1 LIALYFLGGLLGR
14 LGAFQQGDLALVWPP
29 AGIALAAL
37 LLFGYRFLPGV
48 FLGAVLFSMMDG
60 KPIGFFTFATAI
72 GNCTGA
78 LVSTYLLYRN
88 DRFERSFE
96 RLKDSSSFAV
106 LACLFGTTV
115 NALFNVAGLALA
127 GKLNEDQS
135 WERLGGEF
143 LLWWM
148 PNVMGCLLIAP
159 VLLSFSNFQFKRW
172 SLARWGEASAC
183 TLALLISTGVAF
195 ESWYVYGV
203 DRYPFAYLPFPF
215 VVWASAR
222 FGVRGGTLATLL
234 VSMAAV
240 HSSLEQ
246 RGPFV
251 SVNETQMLLLMGSYF
266 GVLGVTSLFLG
277 ASSTERRKAMEEV
290 SASRRRYR
298 AVVEDQAESIC
309 RFDLLGRLTFVNEA
323 FCRLHKTPAAL
334 LLGTSFLPQIT
345 AEDMEIPLRRLL
357 ELTPES
363 PSISYDARIVQGD
376 GSPGWEHCTV
386 RAVFDEKGQMAEFQM
401 VSQNITARKLAEE
414 ALRTSEERIKAII
427 VDGIITLDR
436 SGRIISTNPAAER
449 IFGYNDKE
457 LVGREFD
464 TLLYAEDVGLY
475 HSYMEILKSESTADL
490 EFRGRRRDGTTFT
503 LNVAISELIMAR
515 QTGFIIVAR
524 DMTKNREAEEQLR
537 HAQKMQT
544 IGHLAGGVAH
554 DFNNLLSIIIG
565 HAGLLKEKHLLPE
578 APMHSV
584 NQIRRSAE
592 RGAKLTRQ
600 LLMFS
605 RKEVTCKRR
614 LELNETLLEMQ
625 KMLDRVVGENIALRY
640 APASEPLYVHA
651 DESMLDQV
659 LVNLVVNAR
668 DAVGPKGALTI
679 ATGLRNFRRD
689 ELKGHEDCTPGDYA
703 MFSVT
708 DNGCGIPPEVL
719 PRIFEPFFT
728 TKDVGKGTGLGL
740 SIVYGVIHQHKGFVV
755 VRSKVN
761 EGTTFECW
769 IPLQPADAAL
779 PPSAD
784 SARQQAAMRAQR
796 LSEISATLTV

>member
-1 LIALYFLGGLLGR
+1 MIALYFMGGLLGR

-48 FLGAVLFSMMDG
+48 FLGAVLFSTMDG
-60 KPIGFFTFATAI
+60 KPLGFFTLSTAI
-72 GNCTGA
+72 GNCMGA
-78 LVSTYLLYRN
+78 LVSAYLLFRN
-88 DRFERSFE
+88 DRFERSFS
-96 RLKDSSSFAV
+96 RLKDATSFTV

-115 NALFNVAGLALA
+115 NALFNVGGLALA
-127 GKLNEDQS
+127 GQLHETQS

-148 PNVMGCLLIAP
+148 PNAMGCLLIAP
-159 VLLSFSNFQFKRW
+159 LLLSFSSLQPRRW
-172 SLARWGEASAC
+172 SLARWGEAVAC
-183 TLALLISTGVAF
+183 AAALLVSTGVAF

-222 FGVRGGTLATLL
+222 FGVRGGTLATFL
-234 VSMAAV
+234 VSLAAI

-251 SVNETQMLLLMGSYF
+251 SSTETQMLLLMGSYF

-277 ASSTERRKAMEEV
+277 ASSTERRKAMGEV

-298 AVVEDQAESIC
+298 AVVEDQSDSIC

-323 FCRLHKTPAAL
+323 FCRLHKTPAVK

-357 ELTPES
+357 ELTPDN
-363 PSISYDARIVQGD
+363 PSISYDARIVQAD

-386 RAVFDEKGQMAEFQM
+386 RAIFDEKGHMAEFQM

-427 VDGIITLDR
+427 VDGILTLDR
-436 SGRIISTNPAAER
+436 TGRIVSTNPAAER
-449 IFGYNDKE
+449 IFGYTDKE

-464 TLLYAEDVGLY
+464 TLLYSEDVSLY
-475 HSYMEILKSESTADL
+475 HNYMEILKSESTADL
-490 EFRGRRRDGTTFT
+490 EFRGRRRDGSTFT

-565 HAGLLKEKHLLPE
+565 HAGLLKEKHQLPE

-614 LELNETLLEMQ
+614 LELNDTLLEMQ
-625 KMLDRVVGENIALRY
+625 KMLERVVGENIALTFV
-640 APASEPLYVHA
+640 PTGQPLYVHA

-668 DAVGPKGALTI
+668 DAVGSKGALTI

-708 DNGCGIPPEVL
+708 DNGCGIPSDVL

-740 SIVYGVIHQHKGFVV
+740 SIVYGVIHQHKGFVT
-755 VRSKVN
+755 VRSKVD

-769 IPLQPADAAL
+769 IPLQLPDAVL

-796 LSEISATLTV
+796 LSEISGTLTV